1 MENRIKTLAIDDEP
15 LALKQLAAF
24 IKKVPFLELVGECQ
38 NAIEARREMEE
49 QTIDAIF
56 IDINMPDMSGLEF
69 VRSLDAKPL
78 VVFTTAYS
86 DYAVEGYKVE
96 AIDYLL
102 KPFGQAELNA
112 AAESVRTSIKL
123 FV

>member
-1 MENRIKTLAIDDEP
+1 
-15 LALKQLAAF
+15 
-24 IKKVPFLELVGECQ
+24 
-38 NAIEARREMEE
+38 
-49 QTIDAIF
+49 
-56 IDINMPDMSGLEF
+56 MPDMSGLDF
-69 VRSLDAKPL
+69 VRSLEVKPL

-112 AAESVRTSIKL
+112 AAESVKRQYTLCAKL
-123 FV
+123 PKRLPRPTTTRSF

>member
-49 QTIDAIF
+49 QTIRICA
-56 IDINMPDMSGLEF
+56 L
-69 VRSLDAKPL
+69 VRC
-78 VVFTTAYS
+78 
-86 DYAVEGYKVE
+86 E
-96 AIDYLL
+96 AIGCFYDCL
-102 KPFGQAELNA
+102 
-112 AAESVRTSIKL
+112 
-123 FV
+123 

>member
-1 MENRIKTLAIDDEP
+1 
-15 LALKQLAAF
+15 
-24 IKKVPFLELVGECQ
+24 
-38 NAIEARREMEE
+38 MEE

-96 AIDYLL
+96 AIDYL
-102 KPFGQAELNA
+102 
-112 AAESVRTSIKL
+112 
-123 FV
+123 

>member
-15 LALKQLAAF
+15 LALKQLAAY

-38 NAIEARREMEE
+38 NAIEAKREMEE

-78 VVFTTAYS
+78 VVLRLLIATM
-86 DYAVEGYKVE
+86 
-96 AIDYLL
+96 LL
-102 KPFGQAELNA
+102 KVIRWKPLITF
-112 AAESVRTSIKL
+112 
-123 FV
+123 